1 MGDELLGLAITTTGG
16 KDRPYAAGHEHYE
29 TLVPQCTQ
37 WRAPGLQDVG

>member
-1 MGDELLGLAITTTGG
+1 MGDELLDLANTTTGG

-37 WRAPGLQDVG
+37 RSGQGRQDVG